1 MQIKERECK
10 ERERMQRER
19 GCKEREKEKAK
30 RERDCQAACYA
41 ACTLGHTPR
50 CTACDAARCA
60 KNTLLCNNENKQMIA
75 RMLEIMINSLA

>member
-1 MQIKERECK
+1 M
-10 ERERMQRER
+10 
-19 GCKEREKEKAK
+19 
-30 RERDCQAACYA
+30 
-41 ACTLGHTPR
+41 LGHTPR